1 MYRVPSPRVPLLSV
15 VVPVHRVERYLP
27 TCLDS
32 ILAGA
37 GSEVE
42 IVAVDDASPDSS
54 GQLLDDYARR
64 DPRVRVAH
72 LPTNVGL
79 GRARN
84 AGLDQATGAYV
95 WFVDSDDWLPAGS
108 VPAVTGRLAA
118 SRPDVLMVDFAQVY
132 PDGQLAELPP
142 GPALTAV
149 PAPVRLAERPELLEL
164 PLITSA
170 CTKLVRREFLTRI
183 GLRFSPGWYED
194 CAFSVPLLLAAD
206 RIDILDRVCYHYR
219 RRGDGAIT
227 TSVSSRHFD
236 IFEQYDRMWSW
247 VGISPDHQALR
258 PALFRLMV
266 DHLLIVA
273 GNEQR
278 LPPERRRE
286 FFGRM
291 VEEYHRRLPE
301 QGYRPAGGVTGLKH
315 RLVRHHAY
323 LAYAMLRLL
332 RRAAGTGR
340 RTTRATGA
348 ATAGQSAD
356 LTAR

>member
-1 MYRVPSPRVPLLSV
+1 MPLLSV

-27 TCLDS
+27 ACLDS
-32 ILAGA
+32 ILVGT

-42 IVAVDDASPDSS
+42 VVAVDDASPDSS

-64 DPRVRVAH
+64 DARVRVVH
-72 LPTNVGL
+72 LTTNVGL

-84 AGLDQATGAYV
+84 AGLDRATGDFL

-108 VPAVTGRLAA
+108 VPAVTDRLAA
-118 SRPDVLMVDFAQVY
+118 TGPDVLMVDFAQVC
-132 PDGQLAELPP
+132 PDGRLAEPPP
-142 GPALTAV
+142 GPALTSA
-149 PAPVRLAERPELLEL
+149 PAPVRLAQRQELLEL

-170 CTKLVRREFLTRI
+170 CTKLVRREFLAGI

-206 RIDILDRVCYHYR
+206 RIDVLDRVCYHYR
-219 RRGDGAIT
+219 RRADGAIT
-227 TSVSSRHFD
+227 TSVSGRHFD

-247 VGISPDHQALR
+247 VGTSPDHESLR
-258 PALFRLMV
+258 PALFRLMI
-266 DHLLIVA
+266 DHLLVVA

-301 QGYRPAGGVTGLKH
+301 RGYRPAGGVTGVKH
-315 RLVRHHAY
+315 RLVRHDAY
-323 LAYAMLRLL
+323 LAYALLRLL
-332 RRAAGTGR
+332 RRATGTGR
-340 RTTRATGA
+340 RTARGA
-348 ATAGQSAD
+348 GVAPPGQSAD